1 MKKETKEWLKI
12 ALEDLEA
19 AECLMDKGLFRMVCY
34 HSQQAVEKT
43 LKALLTEKEIEFR
56 RTHNIIDLKNAV
68 IATGYK
74 IDITEEEAVF
84 LNSIY
89 RARYPAALGLLPDG
103 EPQRIDAEKALS
115 IAKRFSSIIEEGIR

>member
-1 MKKETKEWLKI
+1 MKKETKEWFKI

-43 LKALLTEKEIEFR
+43 LK
-56 RTHNIIDLKNAV
+56 
-68 IATGYK
+68 
-74 IDITEEEAVF
+74 AVF

-115 IAKRFSSIIEEGIR
+115 IAKRVSSIIEEGIR